1 MTNRSQSSHLGRPMK
16 KLQAFRELRAAM
28 RDPDRLGD
36 IAVYKSELGGFR
48 ATPRIE
54 AALSSVEVL
63 LPEVDP
69 GALRDL
75 PRGTVGRE
83 YAELLDANGLS
94 PFRISERIQ
103 PELLRRNLFLARYSL
118 LHDVFHVL
126 TGFDTSL
133 AGEAGVWAFVA
144 GQRYRWSF
152 WLVAFTACVA
162 YPLARPWQVFRI
174 WANAWRGARMGRRAK
189 SLITMPIERLWPRT
203 VAELRT
209 AHRIEPVGDLELVAA

>member
-1 MTNRSQSSHLGRPMK
+1 
-16 KLQAFRELRAAM
+16 M

-48 ATPRIE
+48 ATPATE
-54 AALSSVEVL
+54 AALARVEVM

-69 GALRDL
+69 QALLDL
-75 PRGTVGRE
+75 PRGALGRE
-83 YAELLDANGLS
+83 YAELLRAHDLT
-94 PFRISERIQ
+94 PFRISDRIE
-103 PELLRRNLFLARYSL
+103 PALLRRNLFLARYSL
-118 LHDVFHVL
+118 LHDVYHVL

-162 YPLARPWQVFRI
+162 YPLVRPWQVFRI
-174 WANAWRGARMGRRAK
+174 WRNAWRGAAMGRRAK
-189 SLITMPIERLWPRT
+189 SLITLPIEREWSRT
-203 VAELRT
+203 VAELRRE
-209 AHRIEPVGDLELVAA
+209 HRIDPVADLELVAA